1 MSKKKVQTKNKIQK
15 SIESLYNKNVEEK
28 ELEEEV
34 VINPTEK
41 KYTVGKLI
49 FNIVFWVAFVGLLI
63 LWITEIVIAKNGK
76 DPILCFNEKIH
87 QFDDGTVRE
96 CHGIGYKTFEYHRE
110 SINITRQFGAFFV
123 EMRK

>member
-15 SIESLYNKNVEEK
+15 SVESLYDKNVEEK

-34 VINPTEK
+34 VIKPTEK

-49 FNIVFWVAFVGLLI
+49 FNIVFWVAFVGLLT
-63 LWITEIVIAKNGK
+63 LWITEIVVAENGK
-76 DPILCFNEKIH
+76 DPILCFNEEIH